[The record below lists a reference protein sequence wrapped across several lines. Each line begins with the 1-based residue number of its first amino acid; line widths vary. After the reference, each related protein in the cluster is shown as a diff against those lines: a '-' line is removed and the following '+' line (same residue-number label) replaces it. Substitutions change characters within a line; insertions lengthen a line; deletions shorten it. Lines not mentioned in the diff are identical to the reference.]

1 MLGLGLLGLLVT
13 SCSDTTVSS
22 HGGGALT
29 GKDAQQVVRLALRAA
44 KAAGSVH
51 YVLVSHRGGTS
62 ETISGDAGL
71 ASGRQSVMSGGDRV
85 QALLVNGT
93 AYVHG
98 NAAGLENVLGLTSAV
113 AGKYEQSWISLVR
126 YDQPYASI
134 VDAVLLDH
142 VLAQV
147 TPSGSLT
154 LVQPG
159 SARPGQ
165 GTAVGVRGGLPSPVQ
180 GASGW
185 SSLDVSTSSPT
196 VPTRFTGVAGR
207 GAKAVQDQA
216 TFSDWGR
223 SLDLSVPAGTIPYES
238 LPTE

>member
-1 MLGLGLLGLLVT
+1 MLGMGLCGLFVT
-13 SCSDTTVSS
+13 SCSGTTVSS
-22 HGGGALT
+22 HGGGTLT
-29 GKDAQQVVRLALRAA
+29 GKDAQQVMRLALSAA

-51 YVLVSHRGGTS
+51 YVLVSHRGGTN
-62 ETISGDAGL
+62 ETITGDAAL
-71 ASGRQSVMSGGDRV
+71 AGGQQSVVTGGDHV
-85 QALLVNGT
+85 EAILVNGT

-98 NAAGLENVLGLTSAV
+98 NATGLENVLGLTSAV
-113 AGKYEQSWISLVR
+113 AGKYEGSWISLVR
-126 YDQPYASI
+126 YDQPYTSI
-134 VDAVLLDH
+134 ADAVLLDH

-159 SARPGQ
+159 SAPQGQ
-165 GTAVGVRGGLPSPVQ
+165 RTVVGVRGGLPSPVQ

-185 SSLDVSTSSPT
+185 SLLDVATSSLT
-196 VPTRFTGVAGR
+196 LPTRFTGVAGQ
-207 GAKAVQDQA
+207 GSKAVHDQA

-223 SLDLSVPAGTIPYES
+223 TFDLSKPTGAIPYES